1 MVKDQTS
8 LDKKF
13 DVVAPKESSL
23 EAEKLAVVR
32 NRDELDDLFDDFVSK
47 QSLFIDKDVLSL
59 RYVPETIP
67 HRRDQI
73 KKLGMILA
81 PALRNDRPSNV
92 FIYGKT
98 GTGKT
103 LCALHTLKRLVD
115 RVEDTDTKL
124 KFAYLNCKLK
134 KVADT
139 EYRII
144 ASLAKKLGE
153 KVPVTGLPTD
163 EVYNIFLRKLD
174 ESDQVVIL
182 VLDEIDRLVQK
193 SGDEILYTLTRI
205 NSELKRAK
213 LCLIGISNDVR
224 FIENVDPRVK
234 SSLGEEELIFP
245 PYNALE
251 LKDILSERAQQAFVA
266 DVINEGVLAKCAAY
280 AAKEHGDARRALDL
294 MRVAGE
300 VAERA
305 ASDVVKMAHIREA
318 EDKIEKNRILEL
330 VKTLPNQSKL
340 LIYAIF
346 LLNKQKVKL
355 ETGEIYEAYSE
366 LCKINDTSILTQR
379 RISDLI
385 SELDMLGLI
394 NARLISKGRHG
405 RTREIY
411 STIPSDL
418 TEIMSEE
425 LKTELML

>member
-1 MVKDQTS
+1 MNDPQLKIDNAST
-8 LDKKF
+8 KG
-13 DVVAPKESSL
+13 KEGD
-23 EAEKLAVVR
+23 EASNTAENPR
-32 NRDELDDLFDDFVSK
+32 DRDELDDLFDDFISK
-47 QSLFIDKDVLSL
+47 KSIFIDKDVLSI
-59 RYVPETIP
+59 RYVPSTIP
-67 HRRDQI
+67 HRQEHI

-81 PALRNDRPSNV
+81 PALRNDRPSNIFV
-92 FIYGKT
+92 YGKT

-103 LCALHTLKRLVD
+103 LCVLHTLNRIVE
-115 RVEDTDTKL
+115 RVKGTEANL
-124 KFAYLNCKLK
+124 SFAYLNCKLK

-139 EYRII
+139 EYRVI
-144 ASLAKKLGE
+144 ASLAKSLGA

-174 ESDQVVIL
+174 EQEQVVIL
-182 VLDEIDRLVQK
+182 VLDEIDRLVK
-193 SGDEILYTLTRI
+193 KTGDEILYSLTRI
-205 NSELKRAK
+205 NSELKKSK

-224 FIENVDPRVK
+224 FIENIDPRVK

-251 LKDILSERAQQAFVA
+251 LQDILSDRAKKAFVKNS
-266 DVINEGVLAKCAAY
+266 INEGVLSKCSAY

-294 MRVAGE
+294 LRVAGE

-305 ASDVVKMAHIREA
+305 AAEEVKMEHIREA

-340 LIYAIF
+340 LIYSTF
-346 LLNKQKVKL
+346 LLSKNKTNKL
-355 ETGEIYEAYSE
+355 VTGEIYQAYTE

-394 NARLISKGRHG
+394 NARVISKGRHG

-411 STIPSDL
+411 STIPADL
-418 TEIMSEE
+418 TEIITKE
-425 LKTELML
+425 LKGELRL

>member
-8 LDKKF
+8 LDEKF
-13 DVVAPKESSL
+13 DTTTPKESRS
-23 EAEKLAVVR
+23 ETEKLEVTR
-32 NRDELDDLFDDFVSK
+32 KRDELDDLFDDFVSK
-47 QSLFIDKDVLSL
+47 QSLFKDKDVLSL

-67 HRRDQI
+67 HRQDQI

-115 RVEDTDTKL
+115 RVENTDTKL

-144 ASLAKKLGE
+144 AALAKKLGA

-193 SGDEILYTLTRI
+193 TGDEILYSLTRI

-251 LKDILSERAQQAFVA
+251 LKDILSERAQQAFVE

-418 TEIMSEE
+418 TKIMSEE

>member
-425 LKTELML
+425 LKSELMV

>member
-8 LDKKF
+8 LD
-13 DVVAPKESSL
+13 
-23 EAEKLAVVR
+23 AEFETTKTEEEVEETTNKR
-32 NRDELDDLFDDFVSK
+32 ERDELDDLFDDFVSK
-47 QSLFIDKDVLSL
+47 ESLFTDKEVLSL
-59 RYVPETIP
+59 RYVPDTIP
-67 HRRDQI
+67 HRQKQI

-81 PALRNDRPSNV
+81 PALRNDRPSNI

-103 LCALHTLKRLVD
+103 LCAIHTLNRLVD
-115 RVEDTDTKL
+115 RVKNSDIKL

-144 ASLAKKLGE
+144 ASLAKALGK

-163 EVYNIFLRKLD
+163 EVYNIFLSKLD
-174 ESDQVVIL
+174 EEDQVVIL

-193 SGDEILYTLTRI
+193 SGDEILYSLTRI
-205 NSELKRAK
+205 NSELKKAK
-213 LCLIGISNDVR
+213 ICLIGISNDVR

-251 LKDILSERAQQAFVA
+251 LKDILSERAEAAFTEDA
-266 DVINEGVLAKCAAY
+266 INEGVLAKCAAY

-294 MRVAGE
+294 MRVAAE

-305 ASDVVKMAHIREA
+305 ASDVVKMKHIREA

-340 LIYAIF
+340 ILYSVF
-346 LLNKQKVKL
+346 LLNKQKSKL
-355 ETGEIYEAYSE
+355 ETGEIYEAYSD

-394 NARLISKGRHG
+394 NARVISKGRHG

-418 TEIMSEE
+418 TEIINGE
-425 LKTELML
+425 LRTELML

>member
-1 MVKDQTS
+1 MEDVQTKLGNS
-8 LDKKF
+8 STEEE
-13 DVVAPKESSL
+13 AKE
-23 EAEKLAVVR
+23 K
-32 NRDELDDLFDDFVSK
+32 DELDELFDDFVSK
-47 QSLFIDKDVLSL
+47 KSVFVNKDILSI
-59 RYVPETIP
+59 RHVPKTIP
-67 HRRDQI
+67 HRKEHI

-81 PALRNDRPSNV
+81 PALRKDRPSNIFV
-92 FIYGKT
+92 YGKT

-103 LCALHTLKRLVD
+103 LCVLHTLNRIVD
-115 RVEDTDTKL
+115 RVKGTDSDL
-124 KFAYLNCKLK
+124 RFAYLNCKLK

-139 EYRII
+139 EYRVI
-144 ASLAKKLGE
+144 ASLAKELGE

-174 ESDQVVIL
+174 EREQVVIL
-182 VLDEIDRLVQK
+182 VLDEIDRLVNK
-193 SGDEILYTLTRI
+193 TGDEILYSLTRI
-205 NSELKRAK
+205 NSELKKAK

-224 FIENVDPRVK
+224 FIENIDPRVK

-251 LKDILSERAQQAFVA
+251 LKDILSERSSKAFA
-266 DVINEGVLAKCAAY
+266 EDAIDSAVLAKCAAY

-294 MRVAGE
+294 LRVAGE

-305 ASDVVKMAHIREA
+305 AAELVEMDHIREA

-330 VKTLPNQSKL
+330 VKTLPNQSKIL
-340 LIYAIF
+340 LYSIF
-346 LLNKQKVKL
+346 ILSQNKKDKL
-355 ETGEIYEAYSE
+355 ETGEIYETYKD
-366 LCKINDTSILTQR
+366 LCKVNDTSILTQR

-418 TEIMSEE
+418 TEIITKD
-425 LKTELML
+425 LKSELML

>member
-1 MVKDQTS
+1 MTDNQTD
-8 LDKKF
+8 LDKEFKS
-13 DVVAPKESSL
+13 KEDKENTS
-23 EAEKLAVVR
+23 ETER
-32 NRDELDDLFDDFVSK
+32 ERDELDDLFDDFVSK
-47 QSLFIDKDVLSL
+47 QSLFNDKDVLSL
-59 RYVPETIP
+59 RHVPNTIP
-67 HRRDQI
+67 HRQKQI

-81 PALRNDRPSNV
+81 PALRNDRPSNI

-103 LCALHTLKRLVD
+103 LCTLHTLNRIVE
-115 RVEDTDTKL
+115 RVKDSDVNLT
-124 KFAYLNCKLK
+124 FAYLNCKLK

-144 ASLAKKLGE
+144 AALAKNLGE
-153 KVPVTGLPTD
+153 KVPATGLPTD
-163 EVYNIFLRKLD
+163 EVYNIFLKKLD
-174 ESDQVVIL
+174 ETEQVVIL

-193 SGDEILYTLTRI
+193 TGDEILYTLTRI

-224 FIENVDPRVK
+224 FIENIDPRVK

-251 LKDILSERAQQAFVA
+251 LKDILSERSELAFVK
-266 DVINEGVLAKCAAY
+266 DVINSGVLAKCAAY

-294 MRVAGE
+294 LRVAGE

-305 ASDVVKMAHIREA
+305 ASDSVEMEHIREA

-340 LIYAIF
+340 LIYSIF
-346 LLNKQKVKL
+346 FLNKQKHKL
-355 ETGEIYEAYSE
+355 ETGEIYEAYAE
-366 LCKINDTSILTQR
+366 LCKVNDTSILTQR

-394 NARLISKGRHG
+394 NARVISKGRHG

-418 TEIMSEE
+418 TEIMSSE
-425 LKTELML
+425 LRVELML